1 MYKIRIR
8 FTKKEWM
15 IFISHLDLLR
25 LMERALRRAR
35 ISLSFS
41 QGFNPH
47 PKISF
52 ATALALGV
60 SSDGE
65 YMDIEVEEQIDLEW
79 FKKTINEEL
88 PQGIEVLGCKYIPI
102 KSEALMAFIEYSTY
116 MIKCPF
122 TQKMKECDIKNIM
135 DQLMNEEEIWMEK
148 TVKKKGREQKKV
160 VNIRPLIEKIE
171 LSSHEEDYCILK
183 MLLKAGSK
191 GNIKPEVVI
200 QKLEEIFHMP
210 IDAQKIRI
218 HRLDLYGLENEK
230 LVTPLDITA

>member
-25 LMERALRRAR
+25 LIERALRRAKV
-35 ISLSFS
+35 SLSFS

-65 YMDIEVEEQIDLEW
+65 YMDIEVEEEIDLQW
-79 FKKTINEEL
+79 LKKTMNEEL
-88 PQGIEVLGCKYIPI
+88 PEGIEVLGCKYIPI
-102 KSEALMAFIEYSTY
+102 KSKALMAFVEYSTY
-116 MIKCPF
+116 RVRCPLI
-122 TQKMKECDIKNIM
+122 QKIEEDDIKKRIENF
-135 DQLMNEEEIWMEK
+135 MNEEEIWIEK
-148 TVKKKGREQKKV
+148 IINKKGRKQNKS

-171 LSSHEEDYCILK
+171 LANYEEDNCVLK
-183 MLLKAGSK
+183 MMLKTGSQ
-191 GNIKPEVVI
+191 GNIKPDIVI
-200 QKLEEIFHMP
+200 EKLGDIS
-210 IDAQKIRI
+210 IDLTKIRI
-218 HRLDLYGLENEK
+218 HRLELYGLEDERV
-230 LVTPLDITA
+230 VTPLDVTV